1 MLELSFSPYMFDIE
15 TQDLAGNAEVIG
27 WCLYNVMDGKYDQ
40 EFRAHPKSML
50 LENDKATITETG
62 LFSYLSWVLSAL
74 KQEHGE
80 RIRLVTYNGE
90 NYRGGF
96 DLPFLRRRYIESR
109 LQDRWPFKG
118 LRHLDML
125 PLVQTRLNTSYR
137 ATVSIDILNAGQC
150 SELCG
155 LINLKPQKT
164 MAANLEQIDAA
175 CLDVQSLGIVNNYLS
190 RFEPP
195 LKTDNKLDAVY
206 AMLHGPDLG
215 VAHIDGSKVPGLWK
229 QYLESGDEQIRAD
242 LMRYNLS
249 DCQQT
254 AYVFKEL
261 YPLLSEDVE
270 RDWRRL

>member
-1 MLELSFSPYMFDIE
+1 MLDLPFSPYTFDIE
-15 TQDLAGNAEVIG
+15 TLDLAGSAEVIG
-27 WCLYNVMDGKYDQ
+27 WCLYDVQHDVHFQ
-40 EFRAHPKSML
+40 AFRCIKVGADYPSAWISEAGIIREL
-50 LENDKATITETG
+50 SD
-62 LFSYLSWVLSAL
+62 YLQDLRHDYKESL
-74 KQEHGE
+74 
-80 RIRLVTYNGE
+80 RLVTYNGE

-96 DLPFLRRRYIESR
+96 DFPFLRRRYIENK

-137 ATVSIDILNAGQC
+137 MPVSIDILNAGQC

-206 AMLHGPDLG
+206 DLLHGPDLG
-215 VAHIDGSKVPGLWK
+215 VVGIDGSKVPGMWK
-229 QYLESGDEQIRAD
+229 QYLESGDEQIRRD

-261 YPLLSEDVE
+261 YPLLGEDVE